1 VVLPAPLGP
10 AMMMIFFNFQIFFK
24 RFYGLQ
30 CDSQTKPAVPKKLHA
45 PQNLGS
51 VPGKEGL
58 A

>member
-1 VVLPAPLGP
+1 
-10 AMMMIFFNFQIFFK
+10 MIFFNFQIFFK